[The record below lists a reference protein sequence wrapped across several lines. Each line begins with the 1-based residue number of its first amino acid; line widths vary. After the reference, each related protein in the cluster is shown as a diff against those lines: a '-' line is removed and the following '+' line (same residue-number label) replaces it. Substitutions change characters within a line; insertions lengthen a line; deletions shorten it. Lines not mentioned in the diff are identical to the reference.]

1 MPTRPSFSACLFRK
15 CPRRRPEH
23 FAGGEKASGQSAGPA
38 NATSARTICEHTQPV
53 ANVSD
58 FHSLRHTS
66 SRPLCILHTMAQASA
81 MYPDMMMWYPDF
93 EPPPKP
99 MLRRSSSQKW
109 GPYATHNFDRDEMK
123 SLAAL
128 KAYQNMPAARAR
140 NIKDS
145 VGEALWVTG
154 DAQRKA
160 EMSKQNRRVRKV
172 RGFACVCILPDSV
185 LTVVLRVDARRIFAR
200 PTTSPTLTAPPSSR
214 AGGATSPL
222 HGSPGR
228 RTRS

>member
-1 MPTRPSFSACLFRK
+1 
-15 CPRRRPEH
+15 
-23 FAGGEKASGQSAGPA
+23 
-38 NATSARTICEHTQPV
+38 
-53 ANVSD
+53 
-58 FHSLRHTS
+58 
-66 SRPLCILHTMAQASA
+66 MAQASA

-99 MLRRSSSQKW
+99 TMRRSASQKW
-109 GPYATHNFDRDEMK
+109 GPYATHNFDRDERK

-185 LTVVLRVDARRIFAR
+185 LTIVLRVDARRIFAR

>member
-1 MPTRPSFSACLFRK
+1 MDAPSAITTDENLEGGWPDDSPAVRAEMRGQVQRLRAIESQVARFADSAAEL
-15 CPRRRPEH
+15 
-23 FAGGEKASGQSAGPA
+23 SA
-38 NATSARTICEHTQPV
+38 
-53 ANVSD
+53 
-58 FHSLRHTS
+58 
-66 SRPLCILHTMAQASA
+66 
-81 MYPDMMMWYPDF
+81 
-93 EPPPKP
+93 
-99 MLRRSSSQKW
+99 
-109 GPYATHNFDRDEMK
+109 

-200 PTTSPTLTAPPSSR
+200 PTTSPTLTAPPSSQ
-214 AGGATSPL
+214 AGGATSPQPDRP
-222 HGSPGR
+222 HRP
-228 RTRS
+228 

>member
-1 MPTRPSFSACLFRK
+1 MFVWEVPTA
-15 CPRRRPEH
+15 
-23 FAGGEKASGQSAGPA
+23 SAGHRRWRENHPDNRPGRQMPDRLA
-38 NATSARTICEHTQPV
+38 RSVSIPGVERRSHRFGFPFTSDTHQAV
-53 ANVSD
+53 
-58 FHSLRHTS
+58 HSAF
-66 SRPLCILHTMAQASA
+66 CTMAQASA

-185 LTVVLRVDARRIFAR
+185 LTIVLRVDARRIFAR